1 LTGAVE
7 GPFALPDAQ
16 RERLLM
22 NLKQIT
28 ESESKYLIGNYKKYP
43 LFIDKGRKCIVYD
56 HGGKRYVDLL
66 AGIAVNALGYNHPRV
81 NNVIRKQIKKTLH
94 VSNLFYH
101 PYQALLAKK
110 LVELSGLEK
119 AFFCNSGT
127 EAIEAAIKLA
137 RGYSHKNNLG
147 EGKHEILTLDNAFH
161 GRTFGAL
168 SGTASEKYR
177 KPYEPLVPGFRFVK
191 FNDVEDLKIQFTER
205 VCAIIIEPIQG
216 EGGIHACSSEFL
228 TAARQLC
235 DQYKALLIFD
245 EIQCGIGRTGR
256 NFYFERFGI
265 NPDVLT
271 LAKPIGLGLPLGALL
286 TTGQIGAAFGPGDH
300 GTTFGGGPLACR
312 VGFEFLKIMEEEKLL
327 ERIAQ
332 IGNFFKERLLAL
344 KAKHSFVLDVRGE
357 GLILGMELSFPCRE
371 IVNRCLEAGF
381 IINCTADRVLRF
393 LPPYII
399 TKKEISKF
407 IKALDLIL
415 SEVKLTAD
423 ESNLASQA
431 IGGSH

>member
-1 LTGAVE
+1 
-7 GPFALPDAQ
+7 
-16 RERLLM
+16 M
-22 NLKQIT
+22 NLKQIA

-43 LFIDKGRKCIVYD
+43 LFVDKGRGCVVYD
-56 HGGKRYVDLL
+56 YAGKRYIDLL
-66 AGIAVNALGYNHPRV
+66 AGIAVNALGYNHPRI

-101 PYQALLAKK
+101 PYQALLGKK

-137 RGYSHKNNLG
+137 RGYRYKSRG
-147 EGKHEILTLDNAFH
+147 EGKHEVLTLDNAFH
-161 GRTFGAL
+161 GRTYGAL
-168 SGTASEKYR
+168 SATASDKYR

-191 FNDVEDLKIQFTER
+191 FNNPEDLRAQFNES
-205 VCAIIIEPIQG
+205 VCALIIEPIQG
-216 EGGIHACSSEFL
+216 EGGIFSCHPEFL
-228 TAARQLC
+228 TTARELC
-235 DQYKALLIFD
+235 DQYEALLIFD
-245 EIQCGIGRTGR
+245 EVQCGIGRTGR
-256 NFYFERFGI
+256 YFYFQQFDI
-265 NPDVLT
+265 KPDILT

-286 TTGQIGAAFGPGDH
+286 TTSKIAAAFGPGDH

-312 VGFEFLKIMEEEKLL
+312 VGFEFLKIIEEEHLL
-327 ERIAQ
+327 KQ
-332 IGNFFKERLLAL
+332 INQTGEFFKQRLQEL
-344 KAKHSFVLDVRGE
+344 KAAYPFVLDVRGE

-399 TKKEISKF
+399 TKKEINRF
-407 IKALDLIL
+407 IKALDRIF
-415 SEVKLTAD
+415 SEVKLATSELGSA
-423 ESNLASQA
+423 AQRA
-431 IGGSH
+431 GGNH

>member
-1 LTGAVE
+1 
-7 GPFALPDAQ
+7 
-16 RERLLM
+16 M
-22 NLKQIT
+22 NLKQIA

-43 LFIDKGRKCIVYD
+43 LFVDKGRKCVVYD
-56 HGGKRYVDLL
+56 YAGKRYVDLL
-66 AGIAVNALGYNHPRV
+66 AGIAVNALGYNHPRI
-81 NNVIRKQIKKTLH
+81 NNVIRKQIKKTFH

-110 LVELSGLEK
+110 LVELSGLGK
-119 AFFCNSGT
+119 TFFCNSGT

-137 RGYSHKNNLG
+137 RGHSYKNHLG
-147 EGKHEILTLDNAFH
+147 DGKHEILTLDNAFH
-161 GRTFGAL
+161 GRTYGAL
-168 SGTASEKYR
+168 SATASEKYR

-191 FNDVEDLKIQFTER
+191 FNDLEDLKAQFNER
-205 VCAIIIEPIQG
+205 VCAIIVEPIQG
-216 EGGIHACSSEFL
+216 EGGIHTCSTEFL

-235 DQYKALLIFD
+235 DQCQALLIFD

-256 NFYFERFGI
+256 TFYFQRFGI
-265 NPDVLT
+265 KPDVLT

-286 TTGQIGAAFGPGDH
+286 TTDKIAATFGPGDH

-312 VGFEFLKIMEEEKLL
+312 VGFEFLKIMEEENLL
-327 ERIAQ
+327 ERITQ
-332 IGNFFKERLLAL
+332 TGKFFKEKLLEL
-344 KAKHSFVLDVRGE
+344 QGKYPFVLDVRGE

-399 TKKEISKF
+399 TKKEINKF
-407 IKALDLIL
+407 VKALDRIL

-423 ESNLASQA
+423 ELNLAAQPT
-431 IGGSH
+431 GGSH

>member
-1 LTGAVE
+1 
-7 GPFALPDAQ
+7 
-16 RERLLM
+16 M
-22 NLKQIT
+22 NLKQIA

-43 LFIDKGRKCIVYD
+43 LFIDKGRKCVVYD
-56 HGGKRYVDLL
+56 YAGKRYIDLL
-66 AGIAVNALGYNHPRV
+66 AGIAVNALGYNHPRIS
-81 NNVIRKQIKKTLH
+81 NVIRKQIKKTLH

-137 RGYSHKNNLG
+137 RGHSYKNHLG
-147 EGKHEILTLDNAFH
+147 EGKHEILALDNAFH
-161 GRTFGAL
+161 GRTYGAL
-168 SGTASEKYR
+168 SATASEGYR

-191 FNDVEDLKIQFTER
+191 FNDVEDLRTQFNER
-205 VCAIIIEPIQG
+205 VCAIIVEPIQG
-216 EGGIHACSSEFL
+216 EGGIHACSAEFL

-235 DQYKALLIFD
+235 DQFQALLIFD

-256 NFYFERFGI
+256 TFYFQQFGI
-265 NPDVLT
+265 KPDVLT

-286 TTGQIGAAFGPGDH
+286 TTNKIATTFGPGDH

-312 VGFEFLKIMEEEKLL
+312 VGFEFLKIMEDENLL
-327 ERIAQ
+327 EQ
-332 IGNFFKERLLAL
+332 ITQTGKFFKARLLEL
-344 KAKHSFVLDVRGE
+344 KAKYPFVLDVRGE
-357 GLILGMELSFPCRE
+357 GLILGMELNFPCRE

-393 LPPYII
+393 LPPYVI
-399 TKKEISKF
+399 TKKEINRF
-407 IKALDLIL
+407 IRALDRIL
-415 SEVKLTAD
+415 SEVRLAAP
-423 ESNLASQA
+423 ELNLAAQP
-431 IGGSH
+431 IGGDH

>member
-1 LTGAVE
+1 
-7 GPFALPDAQ
+7 
-16 RERLLM
+16 M
-22 NLKQIT
+22 NLKQIA

-43 LFIDKGRKCIVYD
+43 LFIDKGRKCVVYD
-56 HGGKRYVDLL
+56 YAGKRYIDLL
-66 AGIAVNALGYNHPRV
+66 AGIAVNALGYNHPRI

-137 RGYSHKNNLG
+137 RGHSYKNHLG
-147 EGKHEILTLDNAFH
+147 EGKHEILALDNAFH
-161 GRTFGAL
+161 GRTYGAL
-168 SGTASEKYR
+168 SATASEGYR

-191 FNDVEDLKIQFTER
+191 FNNVEDLRTQFNER
-205 VCAIIIEPIQG
+205 VCAIIVEPIQG
-216 EGGIHACSSEFL
+216 EGGIHTCSAEFL

-235 DQYKALLIFD
+235 DQFQALLIFD

-256 NFYFERFGI
+256 TFYFQRFGI
-265 NPDVLT
+265 KPDVLT

-286 TTGQIGAAFGPGDH
+286 TTNKIATTFGPGDH

-312 VGFEFLKIMEEEKLL
+312 VGFEFLKIMEDENLL
-327 ERIAQ
+327 EQ
-332 IGNFFKERLLAL
+332 ITQTGKFFKARLLEL
-344 KAKHSFVLDVRGE
+344 KAKYPFVLDVRGE
-357 GLILGMELSFPCRE
+357 GLILGMELNFPCRE

-393 LPPYII
+393 LPPYVI
-399 TKKEISKF
+399 TKKEINRF
-407 IKALDLIL
+407 IRALDRIL
-415 SEVKLTAD
+415 SEVRLAAPELKLA
-423 ESNLASQA
+423 AQP
-431 IGGSH
+431 IGGDH

>member
-1 LTGAVE
+1 
-7 GPFALPDAQ
+7 
-16 RERLLM
+16 M
-22 NLKQIT
+22 NLKQMA

-43 LFIDKGRKCIVYD
+43 LFVDKGRKCVVYD
-56 HGGKRYVDLL
+56 YAGKRYIDLL
-66 AGIAVNALGYNHPRV
+66 AGIAVNALGYNHPRI
-81 NNVIRKQIKKTLH
+81 NNVIRKQIKKTFH

-119 AFFCNSGT
+119 TFFCNSGT

-137 RGYSHKNNLG
+137 RGHSYKNHLG
-147 EGKHEILTLDNAFH
+147 DGKHEILTLDNAFH
-161 GRTFGAL
+161 GRTYGAL
-168 SGTASEKYR
+168 SATASEKYR

-191 FNDVEDLKIQFTER
+191 FNDLEDLKAQFNER
-205 VCAIIIEPIQG
+205 VCAIIVEPIQG
-216 EGGIHACSSEFL
+216 EGGIHSCSIEFL

-235 DQYKALLIFD
+235 DRCQALLIFD

-256 NFYFERFGI
+256 PFYFQRLGI
-265 NPDVLT
+265 KPDVLT

-286 TTGQIGAAFGPGDH
+286 TTDKIAATFGPGDH

-312 VGFEFLKIMEEEKLL
+312 VGFEFLKIMEEENLL
-327 ERIAQ
+327 ERITQ
-332 IGNFFKERLLAL
+332 TGEFFKEKLLEL
-344 KAKHSFVLDVRGE
+344 QGKYPFVLDVRGE

-371 IVNRCLEAGF
+371 IVNRCLEVGF

-399 TKKEISKF
+399 TRKEINKF
-407 IKALDLIL
+407 VKALDRIL
-415 SEVKLTAD
+415 SEVKLTGD
-423 ESNLASQA
+423 ELNLTAQPT
-431 IGGSH
+431 GGSH

>member
-1 LTGAVE
+1 
-7 GPFALPDAQ
+7 
-16 RERLLM
+16 M
-22 NLKQIT
+22 NLKQIAA
-28 ESESKYLIGNYKKYP
+28 SESKYLIGNYKKYP
-43 LFIDKGRKCIVYD
+43 LFIDKGRKCVVYD
-56 HGGKRYVDLL
+56 YAGKRYVDLL
-66 AGIAVNALGYNHPRV
+66 GGIAVNALGYNHPRI

-137 RGYSHKNNLG
+137 RGHSYKNHLG

-161 GRTFGAL
+161 GRTYGAL

-191 FNDVEDLKIQFTER
+191 FNDLDDLKAQFNER
-205 VCAIIIEPIQG
+205 VCGIIIEPIQG
-216 EGGIHACSSEFL
+216 EGGIHACSNEFL

-235 DQYKALLIFD
+235 DQHQALLIFD

-256 NFYFERFGI
+256 AFYFQRFGI
-265 NPDVLT
+265 RPDVLT

-286 TTGQIGAAFGPGDH
+286 TTDRIASTFGPGDH

-312 VGFEFLKIMEEEKLL
+312 VGFEFLKVMEEENLL
-327 ERIAQ
+327 DRITQ
-332 IGNFFKERLLAL
+332 TGEFFKEQLLKL
-344 KAKHSFVLDVRGE
+344 KAKYPFVLDVRGE

-371 IVNRCLEAGF
+371 VVNRCLVAGF
-381 IINCTADRVLRF
+381 IINCTADSVLRF

-399 TKKEISKF
+399 TRKEINRF
-407 IKALDLIL
+407 VKALDRIL
-415 SEVKLTAD
+415 SEVQLTDDAW
-423 ESNLASQA
+423 NLAAQPS
-431 IGGSH
+431 GGSH

>member
-1 LTGAVE
+1 
-7 GPFALPDAQ
+7 
-16 RERLLM
+16 M
-22 NLKQIT
+22 NLKQIA

-43 LFIDKGRKCIVYD
+43 LFIDKGRKCVVYD
-56 HGGKRYVDLL
+56 YAGKRYIDLL
-66 AGIAVNALGYNHPRV
+66 AGIAVNALGYNHPRI

-101 PYQALLAKK
+101 PYQALLGKK

-137 RGYSHKNNLG
+137 RGHSYKNHLG
-147 EGKHEILTLDNAFH
+147 EAKHEILALDNAFH
-161 GRTFGAL
+161 GRTYGAL
-168 SGTASEKYR
+168 SATASEGYR

-191 FNDVEDLKIQFTER
+191 FNNVEDLRTQFNER
-205 VCAIIIEPIQG
+205 VCAIIVEPIQG
-216 EGGIHACSSEFL
+216 EGGIHACSAEFL

-235 DQYKALLIFD
+235 DQFQALLIFD

-256 NFYFERFGI
+256 TFYFQQFGI
-265 NPDVLT
+265 KPDVLT

-286 TTGQIGAAFGPGDH
+286 TTNKIAATFGPGDH

-312 VGFEFLKIMEEEKLL
+312 VGFEFLKIMEDESLL
-327 ERIAQ
+327 EQ
-332 IGNFFKERLLAL
+332 ITQTGKFFKARLLEL
-344 KAKHSFVLDVRGE
+344 KAKYPFVLDVRGE
-357 GLILGMELSFPCRE
+357 GLILGMELNFPCRE

-393 LPPYII
+393 LPPYVI
-399 TKKEISKF
+399 TKKEINRF
-407 IKALDLIL
+407 IRALDRIL
-415 SEVKLTAD
+415 SEVRLTAPELD
-423 ESNLASQA
+423 LAAQP
-431 IGGSH
+431 IGGNH